1 MCVEYFKEIVQR
13 MNKEKLEY
21 IESVHNDIV
30 YSTIGHAKYHFLDE
44 HGPKYGKVTKLHSV
58 AVR

>member
-1 MCVEYFKEIVQR
+1 
-13 MNKEKLEY
+13 MNKEKIEY